1 MANSKKTPIV
11 GPYRFVSWNTKDA
24 RGPRGSLGGEE
35 PNPFNPTRWD
45 SIHGFGEEKLVKWR
59 VSVWNFKLMMEVT
72 DPNVDERYCEWS
84 WRWVIADFGSS
95 LYGRNL
101 VGHWMITEG
110 RGLNMQSLKVAVSQL
125 WCANL
130 QAVSGKFRTLSQ
142 WWGEVTVTLANLP
155 GGLQCIAHA
164 APIPF
169 ERCMERLGC
178 EGSIGWLF
186 SRYPSKVAAFLGVIL
201 RQ

>member
-1 MANSKKTPIV
+1 MHVDPEVALEERNPILSILP
-11 GPYRFVSWNTKDA
+11 GGIQFMDLDGKN
-24 RGPRGSLGGEE
+24 GSNEGSS
-35 PNPFNPTRWD
+35 F
-45 SIHGFGEEKLVKWR
+45 
-59 VSVWNFKLMMEVT
+59 WNFKLMMEVT

-130 QAVSGKFRTLSQ
+130 PAVSGKFRTLSQ

-178 EGSIGWLF
+178 EGSVGWLF